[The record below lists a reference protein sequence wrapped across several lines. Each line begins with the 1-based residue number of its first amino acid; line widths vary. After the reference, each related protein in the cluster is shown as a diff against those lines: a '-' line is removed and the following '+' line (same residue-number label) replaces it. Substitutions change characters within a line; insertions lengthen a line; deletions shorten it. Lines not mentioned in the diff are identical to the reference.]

1 MQTQV
6 KVQMDERDQ
15 HGQPPPNVL
24 QAPGQ
29 QMMGQSAYGKVILR
43 GMGIVMNSDAYFG
56 PQHSLD
62 INLSARAC

>member
-15 HGQPPPNVL
+15 HGQAPPNPL

-29 QMMGQSAYGKVILR
+29 QMMGGSAYAQVTLQPL
-43 GMGIVMNSDAYFG
+43 A
-56 PQHSLD
+56 
-62 INLSARAC
+62 